1 MWKDTVS
8 LTEAWHYEGI
18 RYLAQGLLPD
28 GEGVVE
34 EVGCLLVLVL
44 VPVHQRQD
52 VQHRRHVR
60 VVVPARLLQV
70 LQGLQKYL
78 MVSENIS
85 SQTCQ
90 FIEISDTD
98 IF

>member
-28 GEGVVE
+28 GEGIVE

-44 VPVHQRQD
+44 VPVDQRQD

-60 VVVPARLLQV
+60 VVVPARLLKV
-70 LQGLQKYL
+70 LQCLQKYL

-90 FIEISDTD
+90 
-98 IF
+98 